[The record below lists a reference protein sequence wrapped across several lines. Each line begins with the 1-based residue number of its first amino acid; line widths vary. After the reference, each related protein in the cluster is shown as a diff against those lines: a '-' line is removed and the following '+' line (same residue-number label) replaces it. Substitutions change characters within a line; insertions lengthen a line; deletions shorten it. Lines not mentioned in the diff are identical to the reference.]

1 MTALTT
7 LMKHQI
13 AVNVDSWA
21 IVHLIMPM
29 VIDDPEIWIACSSN
43 RSEVPSEALGIIT
56 KGRYSFN
63 RSFCLFL
70 RSNDF
75 SSSNDFVSY
84 FGKISVQDSLI
95 LDGSSLHADTFRIP
109 DHFISTGGTPVQ
121 FIEAAFVWYKF
132 LNQKHFRPYWDD
144 VEGVGVSVMRDFFP
158 PYDLRLLDGFSV
170 PLPDSIQQ
178 LVPPPMIRDSRTK
191 DLYLGGP
198 LSLVNHACSRHSNC
212 VLNLK
217 GAVRLSVDTFIM
229 SGQRLYM
236 CYNSDEDE
244 MRRVRGFG
252 CAICFRCFVMNLVKC
267 VTEI

>member
-1 MTALTT
+1 
-7 LMKHQI
+7 MKHHI

-29 VIDDPEIWIACSSN
+29 VIDDPQVWVYSSSK

-56 KGRYSFN
+56 KDRYAFN
-63 RSFCLFL
+63 RSFTLFL
-70 RSNDF
+70 RSNEF
-75 SSSNDFVSY
+75 SSCTEFVSY
-84 FGKISVQDSLI
+84 FGKISVQDSFI
-95 LDGSSLHADTFRIP
+95 VDGSSLHANTFRIP
-109 DHFISTGGTPVQ
+109 EHFTSTGGTPDE
-121 FIEAAFVWYKF
+121 FIDAAFVWYKF

-158 PYDLRLLDGFSV
+158 PYDLRQLDGFSV

-178 LVPPPMIRDSRTK
+178 LLPPLMIRDSRTK

-217 GAVRLSVDTFIM
+217 GGVRLSVDTFIM

-236 CYNSDEDE
+236 CYNSDEEE

-252 CAICFRCFVMNLVKC
+252 CAICFRCVLLYISHFI
-267 VTEI
+267 TEI